1 MLLEYMRDVDDKVF
15 KEYSNG
21 NNFNSF
27 INEFKKKKK
36 GKVLTMTLK
45 WLKIVNTYLNYLI
58 LLIFVDY
65 FLDKCCK
72 KLASGFNWKKHP
84 KVTKHFM

>member
-27 INEFKKKKK
+27 INEFKKKK
-36 GKVLTMTLK
+36 
-45 WLKIVNTYLNYLI
+45 
-58 LLIFVDY
+58 
-65 FLDKCCK
+65 
-72 KLASGFNWKKHP
+72 
-84 KVTKHFM
+84 

>member
-1 MLLEYMRDVDDKVF
+1 MIVF

-27 INEFKKKKK
+27 INEFFLKKIFINHDIEMAENSEYISK
-36 GKVLTMTLK
+36 LFD
-45 WLKIVNTYLNYLI
+45 IVN
-58 LLIFVDY
+58 FVDY

-72 KLASGFNWKKHP
+72 K
-84 KVTKHFM
+84 